1 MAKKD
6 AVKERLLRKFIPPV
20 NVSVDESTAFEVTGD
35 GWELITAENSEGNPT
50 YWAVF
55 RSWFD
60 LSGISAEMETLF
72 TVNPMFQEGCDWNF
86 ITEDPLG
93 ALQVWDILSQEYITD
108 GTFDGVIPESGN
120 WIAPG
125 LTGGAQASILGTIR
139 TGAAYEL
146 EDIHY
151 GNARS
156 FQYGPV
162 ITTSGGIS
170 GSQYLPNQTRSSSW
184 GVGAA
189 TAGQKLYITRALHIS
204 SALAAN
210 APGPAGDLNQI
221 RSPPTAIVVPALI
234 AQETDLRYIER
245 LRRSYVV
252 QATVD

>member
-20 NVSVDESTAFEVTGD
+20 LIEFDESTAWTVVGD
-35 GWELITAENSEGNPT
+35 GWESLTAIDSAGDPT
-50 YWAVF
+50 YWAIF

-60 LSGISAEMETLF
+60 LSGVAAEQETLF
-72 TVNPMFQEGCDWNF
+72 TINPMFQEGCDWNY
-86 ITEDPLG
+86 ITTLPTG
-93 ALQVWDILSQEYITD
+93 ALQVWDMLSQEYISD
-108 GTFDGVIPESGN
+108 DTFDGVVTGSGN

-125 LTGGAQASILGTIR
+125 LTGGAVANVLAGIR
-139 TGAAYEL
+139 VGAPYEL

-156 FQYGPV
+156 FQYGAVTALGASPF
-162 ITTSGGIS
+162 
-170 GSQYLPNQTRSSSW
+170 LPNQTRSSSW
-184 GVGAA
+184 GVGSA
-189 TAGQKLYITRALHIS
+189 TAGQKLYICRAIHLS
-204 SALAAN
+204 SALSAQPFN
-210 APGPAGDLNQI
+210 TI

>member
-1 MAKKD
+1 MAKKEM
-6 AVKERLLRKFIPPV
+6 VLERLLRKFIPPV
-20 NVSVDESTAFEVTGD
+20 AVGVDESTNFITSGANWEV
-35 GWELITAENSEGNPT
+35 ITATDSEGNPT

-55 RSWFD
+55 RSYFD
-60 LSGISAEMETLF
+60 LSGIVEKQETLF

-86 ITEDPLG
+86 ITENPIG
-93 ALQVWDILSQEYITD
+93 ALQVWDILSQEFITD
-108 GTFDGVIPESGN
+108 ATFDGVVPASGN

-125 LTGGAQASILGTIR
+125 LDGGLGQEGAIR

-156 FQYGPV
+156 FQYGAV
-162 ITTSGGIS
+162 TSIGF
-170 GSQYLPNQTRSSSW
+170 SQFLPNQTRSSSW
-184 GVGAA
+184 GVGSA
-189 TAGQKLYITRALHIS
+189 TAGQKLYITRAIHIS
-204 SALAAN
+204 SALASN
-210 APGPAGDLNQI
+210 PPGPGGPVNEI

-234 AQETDLRYIER
+234 AKETDLRYIER

>member
-20 NVSVDESTAFEVTGD
+20 EIGVDESTAFTVTGA
-35 GWELITAENSEGNPT
+35 GWELITATDTAGNPT
-50 YWAVF
+50 YWAVS

-60 LSGISAEMETLF
+60 LSGIVSEQETLF
-72 TVNPMFQEGCDWNF
+72 TINPMFQEGCDWNF

-93 ALQVWDILSQEYITD
+93 ALQVWDMITQEHITD
-108 GTFDGVIPESGN
+108 STFNGVIPESGN

-125 LTGGAQASILGTIR
+125 LTGGQVIPGGLR
-139 TGAAYEL
+139 VGAPYEL

-156 FQYGPV
+156 FQYGPQ
-162 ITTSGGIS
+162 ITTSGGII

-184 GVGAA
+184 GVGSA
-189 TAGQKLYITRALHIS
+189 TAGQKLYITRAIHIS
-204 SALAAN
+204 SALHN
-210 APGPAGDLNQI
+210 GAPGPSVLNQI